1 MPNAPHAQS
10 PFSEDR
16 PPTGGAGHCLC
27 LNAAEGLLHLIIAR
41 QEAAG
46 AAPLTLL
53 CSQAWHAPSQGA
65 ELLAPA
71 LADALARLGLV
82 PGDIRRIACVRGPGS
97 FTGVRLTL
105 ATAAGLARTTE
116 AEQAG
121 IEYLPLLAYGACRRL
136 GGLPDAH
143 EGARPEDSA
152 SREAQK
158 ERQVWVLTHA
168 RKNLIHLQGFSVP
181 AFRRSRGLEAFHAPT
196 PLTDILVCP
205 PHEAALFLRARW
217 EEEQDA
223 SGRPVLLGS
232 GLSRNHAA
240 IADALALS
248 AGHAENST
256 AKDDDRADKPGYAT
270 VRAPLLLPPDFDHP
284 MPEALLDMAAN
295 LAYAPQDIEPLY
307 VRPADAEE
315 NLERIALSLGLD
327 PDQARA
333 KLAAIRQPLS

>member
-1 MPNAPHAQS
+1 MA
-10 PFSEDR
+10 EG
-16 PPTGGAGHCLC
+16 TGHCLC

-41 QEAAG
+41 QETAG

-65 ELLAPA
+65 ELLTPA
-71 LADALARLGLV
+71 LANALARLSLV
-82 PGDIRRIACVRGPGS
+82 PGDIRLIACVRGPGS

-105 ATAAGLARTTE
+105 ATAAGLARTTG

-121 IEYLPLLAYGACRRL
+121 IDYLPLLAHSACRRL
-136 GGLPDAH
+136 GEFPDVQA
-143 EGARPEDSA
+143 ETRQENFAT
-152 SREAQK
+152 REPQP
-158 ERQVWVLTHA
+158 ERQIWVLTHA
-168 RKNLIHLQGFSVP
+168 RKNLIHVQGFRVRAS
-181 AFRRSRGLEAFHAPT
+181 RRSRGLEAFHAPV

-205 PHEAALFLRARW
+205 PLEAALFLRARW
-217 EEEQDA
+217 EEEQGCP
-223 SGRPVLLGS
+223 GRPILLGS

-248 AGHAENST
+248 PGHAETPST
-256 AKDDDRADKPGYAT
+256 KDHGRADEPGYAAS
-270 VRAPLLLPPDFDHP
+270 RAPLLLSPDFDHP
-284 MPEALLDMAAN
+284 MPEALLDMAAS
-295 LAYAPQDIEPLY
+295 LAYSPKDIEPLY

-327 PDQARA
+327 PTQARA